1 MSAKKLWLEYRP
13 DALTFQNGNRITF
26 PRDARMLY
34 NPEDNIIALEL
45 TAAQRAR
52 VKQAIPVRP
61 HSAPSFEL
69 RRIEYSMLFDFD
81 GHRATYRFFHP
92 MKPGNGVRLRI
103 NDRGE
108 LFFLNDA
115 ARPLF
120 SKDYTVRDVTR
131 GEIDSDR
138 AVWQFHGYRHEH

>member
-1 MSAKKLWLEYRP
+1 MSAQKLWLEYRP
-13 DALTFQNGNRITF
+13 DRITFQNGNTIKF
-26 PRDARMLY
+26 PASARMLY
-34 NPEDNIIALEL
+34 EPEDHIIALEM
-45 TAAQRAR
+45 TAAQRAAI
-52 VKQAIPVRP
+52 KQRIPVRP
-61 HSAPSFEL
+61 DSAPSFEL
-69 RRIEYSMLFDFD
+69 KRIEYSMLFDFD

-92 MKPGNGVRLRI
+92 MKKGNAVRLRI

-115 ARPLF
+115 ERPLF
-120 SKDYTVRDVTR
+120 SKNYTVRDVTR